1 MHSRNIK
8 GSIRTTTTQNPNA
21 AYSTVLDGTENG
33 DIEPEERAEEIH
45 WMQHRQT

>member
-8 GSIRTTTTQNPNA
+8 GSIRTTTNQNPNA

-33 DIEPEERAEEIH
+33 DNEPEERFEEIH
-45 WMQHRQT
+45 